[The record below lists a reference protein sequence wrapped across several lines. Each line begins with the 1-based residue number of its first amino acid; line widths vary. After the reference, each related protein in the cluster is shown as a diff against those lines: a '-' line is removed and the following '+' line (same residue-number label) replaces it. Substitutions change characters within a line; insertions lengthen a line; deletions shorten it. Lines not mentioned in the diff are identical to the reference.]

1 MTRHQPEPPADRPG
15 DEQGD
20 GDGNDRGDRRD
31 GGGGA
36 RAEAGGA
43 AGAPEGPARPAR
55 QGGRRVPIA
64 VAVGVCLGAA
74 VLGSLYPFRWIFIG
88 VILLFLGIAVW
99 ELARALAGRGV
110 LVPLPP
116 LFAGVVAMVVGA
128 WLAGPRGLVITF
140 GLTAL
145 AVMVWRLSAGIH
157 GYVRDMTAGVFVA
170 AYVPFL
176 AGFAVLM
183 LVPADGADRV
193 VTFIAVTIASD
204 IGGFF
209 AGSLLGR
216 HRMTPAISPKKTWE
230 GLAGSALACVV
241 VGVAMLTL
249 LLQGEWW
256 HGVLLGVF
264 ATGSATF
271 GDLVVSMIKR
281 DLGIKDMGGLIPEHG
296 GVMDR
301 LDSLLATAP
310 VTWLLLTLFL
320 DGW

>member
-1 MTRHQPEPPADRPG
+1 VTADRPSPSDDRPG
-15 DEQGD
+15 RESDNQGAASD
-20 GDGNDRGDRRD
+20 DANAP
-31 GGGGA
+31 GGP
-36 RAEAGGA
+36 RAPGRAGGKA
-43 AGAPEGPARPAR
+43 
-55 QGGRRVPIA
+55 GRRVP
-64 VAVGVCLGAA
+64 VAIGVGVCLGAA
-74 VLGSLYPFRWIFIG
+74 VLLSLYPARSVFLG
-88 VILLFLGIAVW
+88 VLVVFLGIAIW
-99 ELARALAGRGV
+99 ELARALAGRSV

-116 LFAGVVAMVVGA
+116 IFLGMVAMVLGA
-128 WLAGPRGLVITF
+128 WLAGSRGLIAAF

-145 AVMVWRLSAGIH
+145 AVMVWRLPAGIR

-183 LVPADGADRV
+183 LAPRDGADRV

-209 AGSLLGR
+209 AGSLAGR
-216 HRMTPAISPKKTWE
+216 HRMAPAISPKKTWE
-230 GLAGSALACVV
+230 GLAGSAVTCML
-241 VGVAMLTL
+241 VGGVMVAL

-256 HGVLLGVF
+256 QGVLLGAV
-264 ATGSATF
+264 ATVTATV

-281 DLGIKDMGGLIPEHG
+281 DIGIKDMGGLIPEHG

-310 VTWLLLTLFL
+310 GTWLLLTLFL